1 MAYVAPAMTRSE
13 HSTRTARITRRALL
27 GAGATAIGGTLAAG
41 GGLGYFLYLTNRVG
55 DFAPERVRGLYGEA
69 HSPLLAGF
77 PGLAG
82 ALPWVPLARR
92 PRPVEALDVGDA
104 AGNSRLYVK
113 RDDRNAARYGGNKVR
128 KLEHLLAEA
137 TLQGADTLVTMGG
150 IGSNQALA
158 TALLGGAAGFS
169 VRLSLF
175 DHPVSAMT
183 EDNLRGCLAAGAAI
197 RYAEGIAGSLWN
209 VHRIMA
215 ECRERGEKPYLIPA
229 GASNRLGN
237 VGLVNAGMELAEQV
251 AAGELPEPDRVF
263 VAAGTCGTAA
273 GLLAGLR
280 LAGLKT
286 RVVAVRT
293 AEAFVA
299 NRLAVCGYANDCL
312 RYLRSLSLD
321 IPDTEVAEADFELA
335 REYLGEAYAVAT
347 PAAREAVAWAAPDL
361 TLETTYTGKAL
372 AAALD
377 YCRGPGRGQTVVFW
391 NTFNSRDFARA
402 ESLDELP
409 DGLRRKLI
417 AAESGR
423 QLSTA

>member
-1 MAYVAPAMTRSE
+1 MTQSE
-13 HSTRTARITRRALL
+13 HSRWKTRMTRRTLL
-27 GAGATAIGGTLAAG
+27 GAGAAVAGGTLAAG
-41 GGLGYFLYLTNRVG
+41 GGLGYFLYRTNRVG
-55 DFAPERVRGLYGEA
+55 DFAPERVRALYGDA
-69 HSPLLAGF
+69 HSPLLSRF
-77 PGLAG
+77 PSLAG
-82 ALPWVPLARR
+82 ALPWMPLAHQ
-92 PRPVEALDVGDA
+92 PRPLEAFDVGNA
-104 AGNSRLYVK
+104 AGDGRLYVK
-113 RDDRNAARYGGNKVR
+113 RDDGNAARYGGNKVR

-137 TLQGADTLVTMGG
+137 RLQGADTLVTMGG

-183 EDNLRGCLAAGAAI
+183 ENNLRGCLAAGARIA
-197 RYAEGIAGSLWN
+197 YADGIAGSLWN
-209 VHRIMA
+209 VRRIMA
-215 ECRERGEKPYLIPA
+215 ECRARGEKPYFIPA

-237 VGLVNAGMELAEQV
+237 TGFVNAGLELAEQV

-312 RYLRSLSLD
+312 RYLRDLSPK
-321 IPDTEVAEADFELA
+321 IGDTRIAEADFELA
-335 REYLGEAYAVAT
+335 GDYLGEAYAVAT

-361 TLETTYTGKAL
+361 ALETTYTGKAL

-402 ESLDELP
+402 DSLQGLP
-409 DGLRRKLI
+409 EALRRKLTASDSLP
-417 AAESGR
+417 AA
-423 QLSTA
+423 STT